1 MGESGDN
8 TSNCKKK
15 FPEET
20 KYIEVEVEACNEKD
34 ALNAAITESV
44 QPYLDEMKK
53 EYDKRF
59 KRTTDRYHQKYDS
72 FKYPEDNYV
81 CPSDL

>member
-1 MGESGDN
+1 M
-8 TSNCKKK
+8 
-15 FPEET
+15 
-20 KYIEVEVEACNEKD
+20 EACNEKD

-59 KRTTDRYHQKYDS
+59 KRATDRYHQKYDS